1 MQIRTVN
8 RPSISLKGPV
18 TVPQKEQCGPTPH
31 PSMFVAAVE
40 QRLVIVLA
48 TAEAALDKQ
57 PW

>member
-1 MQIRTVN
+1 MAARI
-8 RPSISLKGPV
+8 
-18 TVPQKEQCGPTPH
+18 
-31 PSMFVAAVE
+31 VAAVE